1 LPELQLETIKLQS
14 LEKQLEINK
23 GALYP
28 SITFGYALG
37 SNFINTR
44 SNIEYR
50 TITNPAIGFVNDSQ
64 RTIVRS
70 ISNQRVA
77 ISETA
82 VPVFSQLLDNRQH
95 QFQLNVQWQ
104 IFGKGM
110 KRTQI
115 KLAEIATKQ
124 QEYRIKLT
132 EQKLKDNYF
141 QALSNVMAAYKRYE
155 VNVTVSQAQKERYA
169 MARDRFENQLIDYFE
184 FMIYQNQLF
193 NSELELSKSK
203 LEWYFNSEILK
214 LYN

>member
-1 LPELQLETIKLQS
+1 
-14 LEKQLEINK
+14 
-23 GALYP
+23 
-28 SITFGYALG
+28 
-37 SNFINTR
+37 
-44 SNIEYR
+44 
-50 TITNPAIGFVNDSQ
+50 
-64 RTIVRS
+64 
-70 ISNQRVA
+70 
-77 ISETA
+77 
-82 VPVFSQLLDNRQH
+82 
-95 QFQLNVQWQ
+95 
-104 IFGKGM
+104 M

-169 MARDRFENQLIDYFE
+169 MAKNRFENQLIDYFE